1 MISEYFITPFI
12 YISECLSLTIY
23 AVSLHPF
30 VILGN
35 VVPPPPP
42 SEDLQLLSDTK

>member
-12 YISECLSLTIY
+12 YIRVLSLTIY

-30 VILGN
+30 VLLGS
-35 VVPPPPP
+35 VVISVQYLPY
-42 SEDLQLLSDTK
+42 